1 MPPFCLH
8 NNSPDRRNDSGDL
21 YVFGI
26 FLYRSIF
33 RCKFAPVILG
43 KSAEALRD
51 VFLGLKRGALHSA
64 RSIIE
69 KNKLTSVILPIMQLS
84 GVRMSWL
91 MRERRMRL
99 AEFPFSA
106 RNAGLREGVVKSYAS
121 PTYQPCPSLRYPQ
134 NSCRG

>member
-33 RCKFAPVILG
+33 RCKSAPVILG

-64 RSIIE
+64 RPIIE
-69 KNKLTSVILPIMQLS
+69 KKLTSVILPIMQLS

-106 RNAGLREGVVKSYAS
+106 RNAGSQGRCSKILRFPDVSALPVAAISAK
-121 PTYQPCPSLRYPQ
+121 
-134 NSCRG
+134 

>member
-8 NNSPDRRNDSGDL
+8 NNSRDRRNDSGDL

-26 FLYRSIF
+26 FLYRSIL
-33 RCKFAPVILG
+33 RCKSEPVILG

-51 VFLGLKRGALHSA
+51 VFLGLKRGALQPA

-99 AEFPFSA
+99 AEFAFSA
-106 RNAGLREGVVKSYAS
+106 RNAGLREGVVKS
-121 PTYQPCPSLRYPQ
+121 LRFPDV
-134 NSCRG
+134 SALPVAAISAK